1 MIKLH
6 WKHLTFGMCL
16 WEFKSIISSMC
27 ILIIGR
33 NCCSCGLLICGK
45 WSQNSSISSV
55 SLGWIGPRKKNMW
68 NSLISSILMLR
79 IFRKCS
85 ILHGHTKI
93 KVLSSLP
100 SLKHLSS
107 IPYSS
112 WTVLDENREQGH
124 STKEQW

>member
-1 MIKLH
+1 
-6 WKHLTFGMCL
+6 
-16 WEFKSIISSMC
+16 
-27 ILIIGR
+27 
-33 NCCSCGLLICGK
+33 
-45 WSQNSSISSV
+45 
-55 SLGWIGPRKKNMW
+55 
-68 NSLISSILMLR
+68 MLR
-79 IFRKCS
+79 IFRKSS

-124 STKEQW
+124 STKEQ